1 MYNNFQRFTY
11 YPNYVKIFNA
21 AIMSAE
27 LGEDMKSDVSETHL
41 QEDTDK
47 SSEDINEDDSTLKSA
62 KNELE
67 DEWVDIL
74 GSGQLRKRVC
84 CFTFIKLFI
93 FADESM

>member
-1 MYNNFQRFTY
+1 
-11 YPNYVKIFNA
+11 
-21 AIMSAE
+21 MSAE

-62 KNELE
+62 KIELE

-93 FADESM
+93 LLMKV